1 MDRLFARLRRY
12 PALVSL
18 ILGALAACGF
28 APLEF
33 WPLTLVC
40 FAGWIALVHDAATL
54 KRAAWLGWVFGVG
67 HFTINNN
74 WFQHAFDFQDKM
86 PPVLG
91 YFAAVGLALYLAV
104 YPALAA
110 AIAWKVGR
118 RARPDT
124 AYLLIFAA
132 AWILSEYLRSIVF
145 TGYIWDPLGVIWVAK
160 LGVARIATLTGTYAL
175 SGLTIFAA
183 GSLLLLR
190 RRIAVPAGV
199 AIVLA
204 VASVSARWTDAPPP
218 PATGPLLRVVQPN
231 VGLGPD
237 GQPDMVTLQKNLA
250 ALSGRPGPRQRIV
263 MWPEGMVREPIE
275 NGYPAW
281 VYTADPFYLRYRLA
295 QPLGPKDVLLTGGDA
310 LYFDD
315 RGALSEAANTVY
327 GIDSRARIIGRY
339 DKAHLVPYGE
349 YLPIPWLLR
358 PLGLARLVPGDVD
371 FRDGPGPRGF
381 VIPGVGL
388 VGFQICYEIIFS
400 GQVVDKAHR
409 PRLIFNPSN
418 DAWFGTWGPPQHLAQ
433 ARMRA
438 IEEGLPIVR
447 STPTGISAVIAAD
460 GRLLATVP
468 PNEAGAIEMAIPPAL
483 PPTLFS
489 RIGNWMALIVGASMV
504 FVAVAIRRRA
514 R

>member
-1 MDRLFARLRRY
+1 MLQSVDRH
-12 PALVSL
+12 PALASL

-28 APLEF
+28 APLQL
-33 WPLTLVC
+33 WPLTIACL
-40 FAGWIALVHDAATL
+40 ALWIGIVHHAPDW

-91 YFAAVGLALYLAV
+91 YFAAVGLAFYLAV
-104 YPALAA
+104 YPATAA
-110 AIAWKVGR
+110 ALAWRFGR
-118 RARPDT
+118 RGTVDAP
-124 AYLLIFAA
+124 YLLVFAA
-132 AWILSEYLRSIVF
+132 AWILSEYLRSVVF

-160 LGVARIATLTGTYAL
+160 LGIARIATFIGTYAL

-199 AIVLA
+199 AIAIALA
-204 VASVSARWTDAPPP
+204 AVSARWTDAPPVDP
-218 PATGPLLRVVQPN
+218 DGALLHVVQPN
-231 VGLGPD
+231 VGLSSS
-237 GQPDMVTLQKNLA
+237 GQPDMGELRTRLIA
-250 ALSGRPGPRQRIV
+250 HSGRPGPRPRLV
-263 MWPEGMVREPIE
+263 MWPEGMLRDPIE
-275 NGYPAW
+275 GGYPDW
-281 VYTADPFYLRYRLA
+281 VYTVDPALERLRLA
-295 QPLGPKDVLLTGGDA
+295 SLLGPHDVLLSGGDA
-310 LYFDD
+310 LYFDS
-315 RGALSEAANTVY
+315 RGRLTDAANSVF
-327 GIDSRARIIGRY
+327 GLDAKGQIVGRY

-349 YLPIPWLLR
+349 YLPMPWLLR
-358 PLGLARLVPGDVD
+358 PLGLSRLVPGDVD

-381 VIPGVGL
+381 AVPGFGL
-388 VGFQICYEIIFS
+388 IGFQICYEIIFS
-400 GQVVDKAHR
+400 GQVVDRANR
-409 PRLIFNPSN
+409 PRLLFNPSN

-468 PNEAGAIEMAIPPAL
+468 PNVGGAIEMPLPPAL
-483 PPTLFS
+483 PPTLFA
-489 RIGNWMALIVGASMV
+489 RMGNRMAAIVALTLL
-504 FVAVAIRRRA
+504 FAAFAIRRRA